1 MKKTTAHKNKI
12 YAYTVYVGHLPV
24 VKTNDYSY
32 ALEKKKWLLMKRP
45 KAPVRIESIISTL

>member
-1 MKKTTAHKNKI
+1 MRKI

-32 ALEKKKWLLMKRP
+32 ALEKKNWFLMKRP
-45 KAPVRIESIISTL
+45 KAPVRIESIISNH

>member
-1 MKKTTAHKNKI
+1 MKKI

-32 ALEKKKWLLMKRP
+32 ALEKKNWFKMKLP
-45 KAPVRIESIISTL
+45 KAPVRIQSIISRH

>member
-1 MKKTTAHKNKI
+1 MKKI

-32 ALEKKKWLLMKRP
+32 ALEKKNWFLKMRP
-45 KAPVRIESIISTL
+45 KSPVRIQSIISNH